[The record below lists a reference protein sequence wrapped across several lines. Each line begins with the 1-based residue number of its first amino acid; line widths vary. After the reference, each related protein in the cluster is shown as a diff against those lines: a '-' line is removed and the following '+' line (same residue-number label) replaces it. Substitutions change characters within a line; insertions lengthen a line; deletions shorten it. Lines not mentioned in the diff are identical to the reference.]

1 MICLIVQWFMFVA
14 FSIIDIDMKFTSL
27 DNSKFQA
34 GKSEYE
40 LIHIK
45 SQLPDYGKCWKDT
58 IVTLNKD
65 CKHVTADLQ
74 GKLAL
79 AYLNCFLEMQGLSTY
94 DCDVSQKFS
103 VCAEGLRES
112 DRNSLATFFTH
123 TQNICYFLEAQ
134 VWHDQTEQTIG
145 RLASTSQDVATQL
158 EEASELQNEMIQRQ
172 RESLH
177 NQEQMSEI
185 ISTSTN
191 NINKMFDEFK
201 NTTNEQR
208 HLITDLFDKVNRLQS
223 LVLGEF
229 SGFYSIVYY
238 TIMILMSYMLTS
250 TPRTAAAR
258 FWLFGVATVNILSER
273 FALSLLSSTFN
284 GSNVC

>member
-1 MICLIVQWFMFVA
+1 MICLIVQGFMYVA
-14 FSIIDIDMKFTSL
+14 FSMQLTSF
-27 DNSKFQA
+27 DKSSFKA

-40 LIHIK
+40 LIHEK
-45 SQLPDYGKCWKDT
+45 SRLPDYGKCWKDT
-58 IVTLNKD
+58 IVALNKD

-79 AYLNCFLEMQGLSTY
+79 AYLNCFLEMQGLATY

-103 VCAEGLRES
+103 ECAEGLRES
-112 DRNSLATFFTH
+112 DRISLPTFFTH
-123 TQNICYFLEAQ
+123 THNICYFLEAQ
-134 VWHDQTEQTIG
+134 VWQDQTEQTIG
-145 RLASTSQDVATQL
+145 RLASTSQDVVIQL
-158 EEASELQNEMIQRQ
+158 GKASELQNEMIQQ
-172 RESLH
+172 QKQSLH
-177 NQEQMSEI
+177 NQKKLSEI

-191 NINKMFDEFK
+191 NINKMFDVFENK
-201 NTTNEQR
+201 TNEQR
-208 HLITDLFDKVNRLQS
+208 HVVEDLFDKVNRLQS

-258 FWLFGVATVNILSER
+258 FWLFGIATVNILSER
-273 FALSLLSSTFN
+273 FALSLLSSTWN
-284 GSNVC
+284 GSNVG